1 MYDDAQDALAAEYVL
16 GTLTADE
23 REHAEALLEID
34 PGFAESVQVWE
45 RRLGELNV
53 MVEAVEPPAE
63 VWDKIRGE
71 LGDVAAPSDIP
82 WADAGPLPPP
92 LPAGSAVPPP
102 LPLPSAGAAPPPLP
116 TAISDPITDEHAAP
130 AMDLAS
136 SASDDLFEDLKDEPS
151 TVVAPKDAI
160 APSDA
165 VDDDVA
171 QSIAAALAKSPVE
184 PTEPAPGLP
193 RGPAARSAEIVY
205 LRNRVSLWRTV
216 AIATE
221 AIAALLA
228 IYVAAAQFYPAL
240 IPLRGSSGGTQ
251 VAQAPAPAAG
261 ELGGRMV
268 AVLQHEPTSPAFLV
282 TIDQRSRTMIVRRV
296 SGAADAGRS
305 YELWLISKQFP
316 APRSLG
322 LVGKD
327 EFTQRPIP
335 ASYDVGTLRAANYAV
350 SLEPAGGSPSGVPT
364 GPVLFTGR
372 MLEAVPA
379 SAPPPSRPKT

>member
-16 GTLTADE
+16 GTLAGDE

-34 PGFAESVQVWE
+34 PGFAQSVRVWE

-53 MVEAVEPPAE
+53 MVEAVEPPPE
-63 VWDKIRGE
+63 VWDKIRAE

-82 WADAGPLPPP
+82 WADAGGPPPLSTAGPVPPPLPGAGPVPPP
-92 LPAGSAVPPP
+92 LPATPPDSVPSEHPAP
-102 LPLPSAGAAPPPLP
+102 AADLAPSLPEGLLEGLHDEPSLAAAPPKE
-116 TAISDPITDEHAAP
+116 AISPG
-130 AMDLAS
+130 
-136 SASDDLFEDLKDEPS
+136 
-151 TVVAPKDAI
+151 DAL
-160 APSDA
+160 
-165 VDDDVA
+165 DDDVA
-171 QSIAAALAKSPVE
+171 ESIAVSLARSLAEPNEPSPSL
-184 PTEPAPGLP
+184 PGV
-193 RGPAARSAEIVY
+193 PAARSADIVY
-205 LRNRVSLWRTV
+205 LQNRVHSWRTV

-221 AIAALLA
+221 TIAALLA

-240 IPLRGSSGGTQ
+240 IPLRVNSGVRP
-251 VAQAPAPAAG
+251 VAQAPAPAAS
-261 ELGGRMV
+261 EQLGARLV
-268 AVLQHEPTSPAFLV
+268 AVLQHEPISPAFLV
-282 TIDQRSRTMIVRRV
+282 TIDQRSRTMVVRRI

-327 EFTQRPIP
+327 EFTQRPLP
-335 ASYDVGTLRAANYAV
+335 ASYDVATLQAANYAV

-372 MLEAVPA
+372 MVEAVPA
-379 SAPPPSRPKT
+379 SPPPTPARPKS